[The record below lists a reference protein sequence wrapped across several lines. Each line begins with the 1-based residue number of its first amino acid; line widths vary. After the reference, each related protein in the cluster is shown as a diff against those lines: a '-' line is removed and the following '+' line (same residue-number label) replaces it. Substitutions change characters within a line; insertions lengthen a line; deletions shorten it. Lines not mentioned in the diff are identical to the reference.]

1 MAEKELRSSRAAS
14 DSTFKKKLVMKK
26 LFFLLIMIFGIF
38 TFFNAQEV
46 EKLIKNNNEFL
57 IGKIDNSANLKVL
70 FETVSAE
77 NQEKNTYKVFGFSDV
92 EGTKAYFEGIITFDE
107 EKTKNSKDQFKIYDL
122 KLSEKGNGKHNGIF
136 SGELTIKESSD
147 KNQLKFEG
155 TWTNYGDTLS
165 FPFYFNN

>member
-14 DSTFKKKLVMKK
+14 DSTLKKKLVMKK

-77 NQEKNTYKVFGFSDV
+77 NQEKTL
-92 EGTKAYFEGIITFDE
+92 TKFLV
-107 EKTKNSKDQFKIYDL
+107 SRM
-122 KLSEKGNGKHNGIF
+122 
-136 SGELTIKESSD
+136 
-147 KNQLKFEG
+147 
-155 TWTNYGDTLS
+155 
-165 FPFYFNN
+165 

>member
-1 MAEKELRSSRAAS
+1 
-14 DSTFKKKLVMKK
+14 MKK

-92 EGTKAYFEGIITFDE
+92 EGTKAYFEGIITFDA

-155 TWTNYGDTLS
+155 TWTNYGNTLS

>member
-1 MAEKELRSSRAAS
+1 
-14 DSTFKKKLVMKK
+14 MKK

>member
-1 MAEKELRSSRAAS
+1 
-14 DSTFKKKLVMKK
+14 
-26 LFFLLIMIFGIF
+26 MIFGIF

-107 EKTKNSKDQFKIYDL
+107 EKTKKSKDQFKIYDL
-122 KLSEKGNGKHNGIF
+122 KLSEEGNGKHNGIF